1 MDENFER
8 EWLLALQRL
17 LAPLAPRHLTL
28 LAGSFP
34 GEEISWVTRH
44 LPGARV
50 LQATADSTPQSGWL
64 VPLPA
69 ESHALLVDGGVG
81 LECSDPALVMAR
93 VLCRAAWR
101 MRNPPSPLLVSNES
115 RQALHD
121 LRNGLNSV
129 LMTSAV
135 IGGAALP
142 EGLGEFV
149 SDLEQAGKRSLR
161 ALAELSAYIAP
172 R

>member
-1 MDENFER
+1 MDEKFER
-8 EWLLALQRL
+8 DWLVALQRL

-28 LAGSFP
+28 LVGSFA
-34 GEEISWVTRH
+34 GEEVSWITR
-44 LPGARV
+44 LPAGTRV
-50 LQATADSTPQSGWL
+50 LQATADSTPHSGWL

-69 ESHALLVDGGVG
+69 EGHALLVDGGAG
-81 LECSDPALVMAR
+81 LDACDPALVMAR

-101 MRNPPSPLLVSNES
+101 MRHPPPQVLVSNES